1 MGRKDSAIDIIVYIH
16 YCEFMQSLNRNP
28 VQDDFEAASLAAA
41 SDEAARLL
49 RAMAHGPRLRI
60 LCTVLFQELPSGEIA
75 RAVGLREPATSQQL
89 ALLRAEKL
97 VDARRVG
104 QKVLYSVSNPLVR
117 RILEELHASFC
128 PAIGT

>member
-1 MGRKDSAIDIIVYIH
+1 
-16 YCEFMQSLNRNP
+16 MQSLNRNP
-28 VQDDFEAASLAAA
+28 AHDEFPTTDLAAA

-60 LCTVLFQELPSGEIA
+60 LCAVLLQELPSGEIA
-75 RAVGLREPATSQQL
+75 RAVDLREPATSQQL

-104 QKVLYSVSNPLVR
+104 QKILYSVSDPLVR
-117 RILEELHASFC
+117 RILEELHARFC
-128 PAIGT
+128 PTIST